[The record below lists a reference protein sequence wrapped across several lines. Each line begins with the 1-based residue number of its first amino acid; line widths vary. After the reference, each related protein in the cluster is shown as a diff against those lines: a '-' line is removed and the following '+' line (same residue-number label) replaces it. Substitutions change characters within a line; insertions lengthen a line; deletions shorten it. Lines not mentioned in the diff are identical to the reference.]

1 MTDAQFLQH
10 MDAYGA
16 DPVRWPP
23 ELRAA
28 AERALA
34 ASPALRAALR
44 EAEAFDGLLGG
55 APPLVEEA
63 RVSRLLTAV
72 GKAAR
77 ATPQE
82 TPETLM
88 VLLLGRMPRRMAA
101 TLCVTLVALGWL
113 AGSLVLPTGSP
124 RLPTRDVAL
133 LSDDVVTLF
142 DGDSR

>member
-1 MTDAQFLQH
+1 MTDRQFLQCV
-10 MDAYGA
+10 DAYGA

-44 EAEAFDGLLGG
+44 EAEAFDALLGG
-55 APPLVEEA
+55 ALPMVEEA
-63 RVSRLLTAV
+63 RVSRLLSAV
-72 GKAAR
+72 GEAAR
-77 ATPQE
+77 EAPQE
-82 TPETLM
+82 APETLLL
-88 VLLLGRMPRRMAA
+88 LLLGRMPRRMAA
-101 TLCVTLVALGWL
+101 TLCVALVALGWL
-113 AGSLVLPTGSP
+113 AGSLALPTSP
-124 RLPTRDVAL
+124 PRGATRDVAL